1 MSYLETILFIL
12 PAVIVIS
19 IPLLWWLHDIRKYPN
34 IHRVGRKEKY
44 HILEETPMVWHK
56 ISSKILLPIWA
67 FYNILF
73 SITFIINLTEAESNK
88 IITSVSLLFTVILS
102 ALSIFSYVR
111 IKRME
116 WSGVIGLISIYAIN
130 FAYQIAI
137 YVIEFL
143 EYQDYSLVQS
153 KPSIAYVLV
162 SIVVYLYYRKRR
174 PLFTPYIE
182 EIPNN
187 REDMVMQ
194 DSQSDSNNIIF
205 EEDIHEEP
213 VEDNQYD
220 HQEEKRV
227 YGPLDPPDAKDQKKS
242 HIVLSVICI
251 LVCLLIG
258 SSGWVAAYIEKQQVS
273 ELQSDIETLKSENQ
287 KMKIDNTSLKAR
299 NADLKIELETKKN
312 VIDLMLPAAYMTEKQ
327 IGFIVHGSKY
337 YHQFK
342 CSVYQAEDEFWA
354 HNIEYCKYLGY
365 EECPLCWNDDASY
378 TPNNKLHL
386 VPKS

>member
-1 MSYLETILFIL
+1 
-12 PAVIVIS
+12 
-19 IPLLWWLHDIRKYPN
+19 
-34 IHRVGRKEKY
+34 
-44 HILEETPMVWHK
+44 MVWHK

-67 FYNILF
+67 LYNILF
-73 SITFIINLTEAESNK
+73 SITFIINLTEADSNK

-162 SIVVYLYYRKRR
+162 SVVVYSYYRKRR

-187 REDMVMQ
+187 REDMVVQ
-194 DSQSDSNNIIF
+194 DSQSDSSNVIF
-205 EEDIHEEP
+205 EEDIHEEH
-213 VEDNQYD
+213 NQYD
-220 HQEEKRV
+220 YQEEKQV

-251 LVCLLIG
+251 LICLLIG
-258 SSGWVAAYIEKQQVS
+258 SSGWVAAYIEKEQIT
-273 ELQSDIETLKSENQ
+273 ELQSNIESLNKQREFLKKKNETLQE
-287 KMKIDNTSLKAR
+287 
-299 NADLKIELETKKN
+299 ELDTKKN

-342 CSVYQAEDEFWA
+342 CNVYQAEDEFWA

>member
-1 MSYLETILFIL
+1 MSYLETLLFIL

-44 HILEETPMVWHK
+44 QILEETPMVWHK

-67 FYNILF
+67 LYNILF
-73 SITFIINLTEAESNK
+73 SITFIINLTEADSNK
-88 IITSVSLLFTVILS
+88 IITSVSLLFTIILS
-102 ALSIFSYVR
+102 ALCIFSCSGLN
-111 IKRME
+111 RME
-116 WSGVIGLISIYAIN
+116 WSGVRGLISIYVIN

-137 YVIEFL
+137 YVMELL
-143 EYQDYSLVQS
+143 EYKDYSLVQS
-153 KPSIAYVLV
+153 KPSIAYVVL

-174 PLFTPYIE
+174 PLFTPYTE
-182 EIPNN
+182 EIQNYN

-194 DSQSDSNNIIF
+194 DSPSDSNNIIF

-227 YGPLDPPDAKDQKKS
+227 YGPLDPPDVKDKKKS
-242 HIVLSVICI
+242 HIILSVICI
-251 LVCLLIG
+251 LICLLIG
-258 SSGWVAAYIEKQQVS
+258 SSGWVAAYIEKEQVV
-273 ELQSDIETLKSENQ
+273 ELQSKIESLNKQREFLKKKNETLQE
-287 KMKIDNTSLKAR
+287 
-299 NADLKIELETKKN
+299 ELEIKKN
-312 VIDLMLPAAYMTEKQ
+312 MIDLMLPAAYMTENQ
-327 IGFIVHGSKY
+327 IGFIVNGSKY
-337 YHQFK
+337 YHQFQ

-365 EECPLCWNDDASY
+365 KECPLCWDNEISY
-378 TPNNKLHL
+378 TPGNKFQI